1 MKLKRFGYL
10 AAGLVLGITLSGPV
24 AHAAEAVLNVVPKM
38 LGVLRVVLLVD
49 ASKECLW
56 CVVEHYK
63 VSISLAK
70 VGGIEHR
77 LLIRH
82 ALRAIA
88 TILEHAAEACEK
100 L

>member
-10 AAGLVLGITLSGPV
+10 AAGLVLGITMSSPV
-24 AHAAEAVLNVVPKM
+24 AHAAEAVLNVVSKM

-49 ASKECLW
+49 APKECLW
-56 CVVEHYK
+56 RVVEHYK

-77 LLIRH
+77 LLERH
-82 ALRAIA
+82 TFRAVA
-88 TILEHAAEACEK
+88 TILQHAAKAC
-100 L
+100 